1 MKKQIFYAALFM
13 ALLSAC
19 EKQFGNSSTDRQKE
33 SDVLVLS
40 GVKPTETSV
49 KTYYDPASNS
59 ILWSPSGEKIRIVV
73 SDVSDLDKGG
83 YPKMYLMGM
92 ESKEGVVSDGGKTAK
107 FSVPLTDDPDGEWDD
122 RVKFPTKKGRYRVHA
137 VYPSAAANRGLGNA
151 TPWDWLVSIGSDMD
165 EFRQYPTANGYD
177 PDCDVML
184 GISKEEYTSITKG
197 MEVPMVYERMVT
209 HGKITLENLP
219 SKLQTVSE
227 VKIVA
232 PEDRVLVG
240 IYYIN
245 VLDKSQSYDKG
256 NYNTITLK
264 YDRLGEDISNGGRKV
279 VDGSMD
285 LWFCTQPFELNEGES
300 LTIII
305 QGKDSEGN
313 KGVVSRTISARSE
326 GIKFEKNKFCSLSVN
341 MSSCPFTSLYF
352 QVSLSKEDW
361 KEVSEINVPR
371 SASVT
376 YFYVKTN
383 IQSGFHFESQ
393 FNSAEEEFIFTE
405 GIRRNFSG
413 ELAGDGST
421 IYTVYVA
428 AKENHKVSR
437 TTTLP
442 YRLVFSNEGL
452 YRDLTITQCGGTG
465 DVVLGDWTGDYVPMD
480 NLLWYPVNV
489 GATEEHPY
497 GGKYFQWG
505 RKDGQLPWLEDNTYS
520 VKKSVFGE
528 DGLFVGTPDPKVTY
542 TTDANVNPCWF
553 NKNLDNYISVNHPFD
568 WPAVDTAPGM
578 GNPCPEGWRIPTI
591 AEWERFKSSFGMGEV
606 KTHTD
611 GYMYNECPKWYS
623 DIPYSLILPITGEM
637 HFRYLEHPE
646 SYNPRFGSTSS
657 EDAYGEYWCSD
668 LRSFGGDKMPLALQ
682 TNGKKYKMQLYGE
695 PTGFA
700 VAVRCVKDNE

>member
-1 MKKQIFYAALFM
+1 MKKPIFFAALFM
-13 ALLSAC
+13 ALFSAC
-19 EKQFGNSSTDRQKE
+19 EKQFENHSTDKQDE
-33 SDVLVLS
+33 ADVLVLS
-40 GVKPTETSV
+40 GVKPTETLV
-49 KTYYDPASNS
+49 KTYYDQASNG
-59 ILWSPSGEKIRIVV
+59 ILWSPKGEKIRIVV

-92 ESKEGVVSDGGKTAK
+92 ESEEGVVSDGGKTAK
-107 FSVPLTDDPDGEWDD
+107 FSVPLTDVLDTEWNE
-122 RVKFPTKKGRYRVHA
+122 RERFPTKKGRYRVHA
-137 VYPSAAANRGLGNA
+137 VYPSVAANRALGNA
-151 TPWDWLVSIGSDMD
+151 TPWDWLVSIGSDED
-165 EFRQYPTANGYD
+165 FFSQHPTADGYD

-227 VKIVA
+227 VEIVA

-245 VLDKSQSYDKG
+245 VLDKSQSYEKG
-256 NYNTITLK
+256 KYNTITLK
-264 YDRLGEDISNGGRKV
+264 YDRLDEDRSNGGRKV

-305 QGKDSEGN
+305 RGKDSEGN
-313 KGVVSRTISARSE
+313 KGTVTRTISARAE

-341 MSSCPFTSLYF
+341 MSSCPFTSLYY

-371 SASVT
+371 NASVT

-405 GIRRNFSG
+405 GIRKSIG

-542 TTDANVNPCWF
+542 TTDANTNPCWF
-553 NKNLDNYISVNHPFD
+553 DKKLDNLISVNHPFD

-591 AEWERFKSSFGMGEV
+591 AEWERFKNSFGMGEV

-623 DIPYSLILPITGEM
+623 DIPYSLILPITREM
-637 HFRYLEHPE
+637 NYRYLENFE
-646 SYNPRFGSTSS
+646 TYNPRFDSSSSVHPYGS
-657 EDAYGEYWCSD
+657 YWCSD
-668 LRSFGGDKMPLALQ
+668 LHSFDGYKMPCVLE
-682 TNGKKYKMQLYGE
+682 TNGNKVKMQIYGE
-695 PTGFA
+695 STGFA

>member
-1 MKKQIFYAALFM
+1 MKKPIFFAALFM
-13 ALLSAC
+13 ALFSAC
-19 EKQFGNSSTDRQKE
+19 EKQFENHSTDRQDE
-33 SDVLVLS
+33 ADVLVLS
-40 GVKPTETSV
+40 GVKPAATTV
-49 KTYYDPASNS
+49 KTYYDQASNG
-59 ILWSPSGEKIRIVV
+59 ILWSPKGEKIRIVV
-73 SDVSDLDKGG
+73 SDVSDLYEDG
-83 YPKMYLMGM
+83 YPKMYLMGL
-92 ESKEGVVSDGGKTAK
+92 ESEEGVVSDGGKTAK
-107 FSVPLTDDPDGEWDD
+107 FSVPLTDDPESEWNE
-122 RVKFPTKKGRYRVHA
+122 RMKFPAKEGRYRVHA
-137 VYPSAAANRGLGNA
+137 VYPSVAANRGLGNA
-151 TPWDWLVSIGSDMD
+151 TPWDWLVSIGSDED
-165 EFRQYPTANGYD
+165 YFRQYPTADGYD

-219 SKLQTVSE
+219 SELQTVSE
-227 VKIVA
+227 VEIVA

-245 VLDKSQSYDKG
+245 VLDKSQSYEKG

-264 YDRLGEDISNGGRKV
+264 YDRLDEDRSNGGRKV

-305 QGKDSEGN
+305 RGKDSEGN
-313 KGVVSRTISARSE
+313 KGVVTRTISARAE

-341 MSSCPFTSLYF
+341 MSSCPFTSLYY

-371 SASVT
+371 NASVT

-393 FNSAEEEFIFTE
+393 FNIAEEEFIFTE
-405 GIRRNFSG
+405 GIRRNFSW
-413 ELAGDGST
+413 ELVGDGST
-421 IYTVYVA
+421 IYTFYVA

-442 YRLVFSNEGL
+442 YRLVFPNEGL

-542 TTDANVNPCWF
+542 TTDANTNPCWF
-553 NKNLDNYISVNHPFD
+553 DKKLDNLISVNHPFD

-591 AEWERFKSSFGMGEV
+591 AEWERFKNSFGMGEV

-637 HFRYLEHPE
+637 HYRYFEHPE

-668 LRSFGGDKMPLALQ
+668 LHSFGGDKMPLALQ

>member
-1 MKKQIFYAALFM
+1 MKKPIFFAALFM
-13 ALLSAC
+13 ALFSAC
-19 EKQFGNSSTDRQKE
+19 EKQFENHSTDRQDE
-33 SDVLVLS
+33 ADVLVLS
-40 GVKPTETSV
+40 GVKPTATSV
-49 KTYYDPASNS
+49 RTYYDQASNG
-59 ILWSPSGEKIRIVV
+59 ILWSPKGEKIRIVV
-73 SDVSDLDKGG
+73 SDVSDLYEDG

-92 ESKEGVVSDGGKTAK
+92 ESEEGVVSDGGKTAK
-107 FSVPLTDDPDGEWDD
+107 FSVPLTDDPESEWNE
-122 RVKFPTKKGRYRVHA
+122 RMKFPAKEGRYRVHA
-137 VYPSAAANRGLGNA
+137 VYPSVAANRGLGNA
-151 TPWDWLVSIGSDMD
+151 TPWDWLVSIGSDED
-165 EFRQYPTANGYD
+165 YFRQYPTADGYD

-219 SKLQTVSE
+219 SELKTVSE
-227 VKIVA
+227 VEIVA

-245 VLDKSQSYDKG
+245 VLDKSQSYEKG
-256 NYNTITLK
+256 KYNTITLK
-264 YDRLGEDISNGGRKV
+264 YDRLDEDRSNGGRKV

-285 LWFCTQPFELNEGES
+285 LWFCTQPFELKAGES

-305 QGKDSEGN
+305 RGKDSEGN
-313 KGVVSRTISARSE
+313 KGVVTRTISARAE

-341 MSSCPFTSLYF
+341 MSSCPFTSLYY

-371 SASVT
+371 NASVT

-393 FNSAEEEFIFTE
+393 FNIAEEEFIFTE
-405 GIRRNFSG
+405 GIRKSFG

-542 TTDANVNPCWF
+542 TTDANTNPCWF
-553 NKNLDNYISVNHPFD
+553 DKKLDNLISVNHPFD

-591 AEWERFKSSFGMGEV
+591 AEWERFKNSFGMGEV

-637 HFRYLEHPE
+637 HYRYFEHPE

-668 LRSFGGDKMPLALQ
+668 LHSFGGDKMPLALQ

>member
-1 MKKQIFYAALFM
+1 MKKPIFFAALFM
-13 ALLSAC
+13 ALFSAC
-19 EKQFGNSSTDRQKE
+19 EKQFENHSTDRQDE
-33 SDVLVLS
+33 ADVLVLS
-40 GVKPTETSV
+40 GVKPAATTV
-49 KTYYDPASNS
+49 KTYYDQASNG
-59 ILWSPSGEKIRIVV
+59 ILWSPKGEKIRIVV
-73 SDVSDLDKGG
+73 SDVSDLYEDG
-83 YPKMYLMGM
+83 YPKMYLMGL
-92 ESKEGVVSDGGKTAK
+92 ESEEGVVSDGGKTAK
-107 FSVPLTDDPDGEWDD
+107 FSVPLADDPESEWDE
-122 RVKFPTKKGRYRVHA
+122 RRKFPTKEGRYRIHA
-137 VYPSAAANRGLGNA
+137 VYPSVAANRGLGNA
-151 TPWDWLVSIGSDMD
+151 TPWDWLVSIGSDED
-165 EFRQYPTANGYD
+165 YFSQHPTANGYD

-219 SKLQTVSE
+219 SELKTVSE
-227 VKIVA
+227 VEIVA

-245 VLDKSQSYDKG
+245 VLDKSQSYEKG
-256 NYNTITLK
+256 KYNTITLK
-264 YDRLGEDISNGGRKV
+264 YDRLDEDRSNGGRKV

-285 LWFCTQPFELNEGES
+285 LWFCTQPFELKAGEP

-305 QGKDSEGN
+305 RGKDSEGN
-313 KGVVSRTISARSE
+313 KGVVTRTISARAE

-341 MSSCPFTSLYF
+341 MSSCPFTSLYY

-371 SASVT
+371 NASVT

-393 FNSAEEEFIFTE
+393 FNIAEEEFIFTE
-405 GIRRNFSG
+405 GIRKSIG

-542 TTDANVNPCWF
+542 TTDANSNPCWF
-553 NKNLDNYISVNHPFD
+553 NKNLDNFISVNHPFD

-591 AEWERFKSSFGMGEV
+591 AEWERFKNSFGMGEV

-637 HFRYLEHPE
+637 HFRYFEHPE

-668 LRSFGGDKMPLALQ
+668 LHSFGGDKMPLALQ

-695 PTGFA
+695 STGFA

>member
-1 MKKQIFYAALFM
+1 MKKPIFFAALFM
-13 ALLSAC
+13 ALFSAC
-19 EKQFGNSSTDRQKE
+19 EKQFENHSTDKQDE
-33 SDVLVLS
+33 ADVLVLS
-40 GVKPTETSV
+40 GVKPTATTV
-49 KTYYDPASNS
+49 KTYYDQASNG
-59 ILWSPSGEKIRIVV
+59 ILWSPKGEKIRIVV
-73 SDVSDLDKGG
+73 SDVSDLYEDG

-92 ESKEGVVSDGGKTAK
+92 ESEGGVVSDGGKTAK
-107 FSVPLTDDPDGEWDD
+107 FSVPLTDNPESEWNE
-122 RVKFPTKKGRYRVHA
+122 RMKFPTKEGRYRVHA
-137 VYPSAAANRGLGNA
+137 VYPSVAANRGLGNYS
-151 TPWDWLVSIGSDMD
+151 PWDWLVSIGSDED
-165 EFRQYPTANGYD
+165 YFSQHPTADGYD

-219 SKLQTVSE
+219 SELKTVSE
-227 VKIVA
+227 VEIVA

-245 VLDKSQSYDKG
+245 ILDKSQSYRKG

-264 YDRLGEDISNGGRKV
+264 YDRLDEDRSNGGRKV

-285 LWFCTQPFELNEGES
+285 LWFCTQPFELNEGEP

-305 QGKDSEGN
+305 RGKDSEGN
-313 KGVVSRTISARSE
+313 KGVVTRTISARAE

-341 MSSCPFTSLYF
+341 MSSCPFTSLYY

-371 SASVT
+371 NASVT

-405 GIRRNFSG
+405 GIRRFSW

-505 RKDGQLPWLEDNTYS
+505 RKDGQLPWQEDNTYS

-542 TTDANVNPCWF
+542 ITGNNSPCWF
-553 NKNLDNYISVNHPFD
+553 DKKLDNLSPVNHPFD

-591 AEWERFKSSFGMGEV
+591 AEWKRFKDSFGMGEV

-611 GYMYNECPKWYS
+611 GYMYNECPKSYS
-623 DIPYSLILPITGEM
+623 TIPYSLILPITREM
-637 HFRYLEHPE
+637 NYLYLENFE
-646 SYNPRFGSTSS
+646 TYNPRFGSSS
-657 EDAYGEYWCSD
+657 SVHPYGSYWCSD
-668 LRSFGGDKMPLALQ
+668 LHSFDGHKMPRVLQ
-682 TNGKKYKMQLYGE
+682 TNGKKYKMQIYGE
-695 PTGFA
+695 STGFA

>member
-1 MKKQIFYAALFM
+1 MKKPIFFAALFM
-13 ALLSAC
+13 ALFSAC
-19 EKQFGNSSTDRQKE
+19 EKQFENHSTDKQDE
-33 SDVLVLS
+33 ADMLVLS
-40 GVKPTETSV
+40 GVKPTETLV
-49 KTYYDPASNS
+49 KTYYDQTSNG
-59 ILWSPSGEKIRIVV
+59 ILWSPKGEKIRIVV
-73 SDVSDLDKGG
+73 SDVSDLSWGG

-92 ESKEGVVSDGGKTAK
+92 ESEEGVVSDGGKTAK
-107 FSVPLTDDPDGEWDD
+107 FSVPLTDDPESEWNE
-122 RVKFPTKKGRYRVHA
+122 RMKFPTKEGRYRVHA
-137 VYPSAAANRGLGNA
+137 VYPSVAANRGLGNA
-151 TPWDWLVSIGSDMD
+151 TPWDWLVSIGSDED
-165 EFRQYPTANGYD
+165 YFRQYPTANGYD

-219 SKLQTVSE
+219 SELQTVSE
-227 VKIVA
+227 VEIVA

-245 VLDKSQSYDKG
+245 VLDKSQSYEKG

-264 YDRLGEDISNGGRKV
+264 YDRLDEDRSNGGRKV

-305 QGKDSEGN
+305 RGKDSEGN
-313 KGVVSRTISARSE
+313 KGVVTRTISARAE

-341 MSSCPFTSLYF
+341 MSSCPFTSLYY
-352 QVSLSKEDW
+352 QVSLSKVDW

-371 SASVT
+371 NASVT

-405 GIRRNFSG
+405 GIRRFSW

-542 TTDANVNPCWF
+542 TTDANFSPCWF
-553 NKNLDNYISVNHPFD
+553 DKKLDNLSPVNHPFN

-591 AEWERFKSSFGMGEV
+591 AEWERFKNSFGMGEV

-637 HFRYLEHPE
+637 HYRYFEHPE

-668 LRSFGGDKMPLALQ
+668 LHSFGGDKMPLALQ

-695 PTGFA
+695 STGFA

>member
-1 MKKQIFYAALFM
+1 MKKPIFFAALFM
-13 ALLSAC
+13 ALFSAC
-19 EKQFGNSSTDRQKE
+19 EKQFENHSTDRQDE
-33 SDVLVLS
+33 ADVLVLS
-40 GVKPTETSV
+40 GVKPAATTV
-49 KTYYDPASNS
+49 KTYYDQASNG
-59 ILWSPSGEKIRIVV
+59 ILWSPKGEKIRIVV
-73 SDVSDLDKGG
+73 SDVSDLYEDG
-83 YPKMYLMGM
+83 YPKMYLMGL
-92 ESKEGVVSDGGKTAK
+92 ESEEGVVSDGGKTAK
-107 FSVPLTDDPDGEWDD
+107 FSVPLADDPESEWDE
-122 RVKFPTKKGRYRVHA
+122 RRKFPTKEGRYRIHA
-137 VYPSAAANRGLGNA
+137 VYPSVAANRGLGNA
-151 TPWDWLVSIGSDMD
+151 TPWDWLVSIGSDED
-165 EFRQYPTANGYD
+165 YFSQHPTANGYD

-219 SKLQTVSE
+219 SELKTVSE
-227 VKIVA
+227 VEIVA

-245 VLDKSQSYDKG
+245 VLDKSQSYEKG
-256 NYNTITLK
+256 KYNTITLK
-264 YDRLGEDISNGGRKV
+264 YDRLDEDRSNGGRKV

-285 LWFCTQPFELNEGES
+285 LWFCTQPFELKAGEP

-305 QGKDSEGN
+305 RGKDSEGN
-313 KGVVSRTISARSE
+313 KGVVTRTISARAK

-371 SASVT
+371 NASVT

-383 IQSGFHFESQ
+383 IQSGFYFESQ

-405 GIRRNFSG
+405 GIRKSYG

-542 TTDANVNPCWF
+542 TTDANSNPCWF
-553 NKNLDNYISVNHPFD
+553 NKNLDNFISVNHPFD

-591 AEWERFKSSFGMGEV
+591 AEWERFKNSFGMGEV

-637 HFRYLEHPE
+637 HFRYFEHPE

-668 LRSFGGDKMPLALQ
+668 LHSFGGDKMPLALQ

-695 PTGFA
+695 STGFA

>member
-1 MKKQIFYAALFM
+1 MKKPIFFAALFM
-13 ALLSAC
+13 ALFSAC
-19 EKQFGNSSTDRQKE
+19 EKQFENHSTDRQDE
-33 SDVLVLS
+33 ADVLVLS
-40 GVKPTETSV
+40 GVKPTATTV
-49 KTYYDPASNS
+49 KTYYDQASNG
-59 ILWSPSGEKIRIVV
+59 ILWSPKGEKIRIVV
-73 SDVSDLDKGG
+73 SDVSDLYEDG

-92 ESKEGVVSDGGKTAK
+92 ESEEGVVSDGGKTAK
-107 FSVPLTDDPDGEWDD
+107 FSVPLTDNPESEWNE
-122 RVKFPTKKGRYRVHA
+122 RMRFPTKEGRYRVHA
-137 VYPSAAANRGLGNA
+137 VYPSVAANRGLGNYS
-151 TPWDWLVSIGSDMD
+151 PWDWLVSIGSDED
-165 EFRQYPTANGYD
+165 YFSQHPTADGYD

-219 SKLQTVSE
+219 SELKTVSE
-227 VKIVA
+227 VEIVA

-245 VLDKSQSYDKG
+245 ILDKSQSYDKG

-264 YDRLGEDISNGGRKV
+264 YDRLDEDRSNGGRKV

-285 LWFCTQPFELNEGES
+285 LWFCTQPFELKAGEP

-305 QGKDSEGN
+305 RGKDSEGN
-313 KGVVSRTISARSE
+313 KGTVTRTISARAE

-341 MSSCPFTSLYF
+341 MSSCPFTSLYY

-371 SASVT
+371 NASVT

-393 FNSAEEEFIFTE
+393 FNIAEEEFIFTE
-405 GIRRNFSG
+405 GIRRFSW

-505 RKDGQLPWLEDNTYS
+505 RKDGQLPWQEDNTYS

-542 TTDANVNPCWF
+542 ITGNNSPCWF
-553 NKNLDNYISVNHPFD
+553 DKKLDNLSPVNHPFD

-591 AEWERFKSSFGMGEV
+591 AEWKRFKDSFGMGEV

-611 GYMYNECPKWYS
+611 GYMYNECPKSYS
-623 DIPYSLILPITGEM
+623 TIPYSLILPITREM
-637 HFRYLEHPE
+637 NYLYLENFE
-646 SYNPRFGSTSS
+646 TYNPRFGSSS
-657 EDAYGEYWCSD
+657 SVHPYGSYWCSD
-668 LRSFGGDKMPLALQ
+668 LHSFDGHKMPLVIE

-695 PTGFA
+695 STGFA

>member
-1 MKKQIFYAALFM
+1 MKKPIFFAALFM
-13 ALLSAC
+13 ALFSAC
-19 EKQFGNSSTDRQKE
+19 EKQFENHSTDKQNE
-33 SDVLVLS
+33 ADVLVLS
-40 GVKPTETSV
+40 GVKPTATSV
-49 KTYYDPASNS
+49 RTYYDSESNN
-59 ILWSPSGEKIRIVV
+59 ILWSPKGEKIRIVV
-73 SDVSDLDKGG
+73 SDVSDLYEDG

-92 ESKEGVVSDGGKTAK
+92 ESEEGVVSDGGKTAK
-107 FSVPLTDDPDGEWDD
+107 FSVPLTDNPESEWNE
-122 RVKFPTKKGRYRVHA
+122 RMKFPAKEGRYRVHA
-137 VYPSAAANRGLGNA
+137 VYPSVAANRGLGNA
-151 TPWDWLVSIGSDMD
+151 TPWDWLVSIGSDED
-165 EFRQYPTANGYD
+165 YFRQYPTADGYD

-219 SKLQTVSE
+219 SELQTVSE

-245 VLDKSQSYDKG
+245 ILDKSQSYEKG

-264 YDRLGEDISNGGRKV
+264 YDRLDEDRSNGGRKV

-305 QGKDSEGN
+305 RGKDSEGN
-313 KGVVSRTISARSE
+313 KGTVTRTISARAE

-341 MSSCPFTSLYF
+341 MSSCPFTSLYY

-371 SASVT
+371 NASVT

-393 FNSAEEEFIFTE
+393 FNIAEEEFIFTE
-405 GIRRNFSG
+405 GIRKSFG

-542 TTDANVNPCWF
+542 TTDANTNPCWF
-553 NKNLDNYISVNHPFD
+553 DKKLDNLISVNHPFD

-591 AEWERFKSSFGMGEV
+591 AEWERFKNSFGMGEV

-637 HFRYLEHPE
+637 HYRYFEHPE

-668 LRSFGGDKMPLALQ
+668 LHSFGGDKMPLALQ

-695 PTGFA
+695 STGFA

>member
-1 MKKQIFYAALFM
+1 MKKPIFFAALFM
-13 ALLSAC
+13 ALFSAC
-19 EKQFGNSSTDRQKE
+19 EKQFENHSTDRQDE
-33 SDVLVLS
+33 ADVLVLS
-40 GVKPTETSV
+40 GVKPTATSV
-49 KTYYDPASNS
+49 KTYYDQASNG
-59 ILWSPSGEKIRIVV
+59 ILWSPKGEKIRIVV
-73 SDVSDLDKGG
+73 SDVSDLDEGG

-92 ESKEGVVSDGGKTAK
+92 ESEEGVVSDGGKTAK
-107 FSVPLTDDPDGEWDD
+107 FSVPLTDDPDSKWNE
-122 RVKFPTKKGRYRVHA
+122 RVKFPTKEGRYRIHA
-137 VYPSAAANRGLGNA
+137 VYPSVAANRGLGNA
-151 TPWDWLVSIGSDMD
+151 TPWDWLVSIGSDED
-165 EFRQYPTANGYD
+165 YFSQHPTANGYD

-209 HGKITLENLP
+209 HGKITLDNLP
-219 SKLQTVSE
+219 SELQTVSE
-227 VKIVA
+227 VEIVA

-245 VLDKSQSYDKG
+245 VLDKSQSYEKG
-256 NYNTITLK
+256 KYNTITLK
-264 YDRLGEDISNGGRKV
+264 YDRLDEDRSNGGRKV

-305 QGKDSEGN
+305 RGKDSEGN
-313 KGVVSRTISARSE
+313 KGTVTRTISARAE

-341 MSSCPFTSLYF
+341 MSSCPFTSLYY

-371 SASVT
+371 NASVT

-405 GIRRNFSG
+405 GIRKSIG

-542 TTDANVNPCWF
+542 TTDANTNPCWF
-553 NKNLDNYISVNHPFD
+553 DKKLDNLISVNHPFD

-591 AEWERFKSSFGMGEV
+591 AEWERFKNSFGMGEV

-637 HFRYLEHPE
+637 HYRYFEHPE

-668 LRSFGGDKMPLALQ
+668 LHSFGGDKMPLALQ

-695 PTGFA
+695 STGFA

>member
-1 MKKQIFYAALFM
+1 MKKPIFFAALFM
-13 ALLSAC
+13 ALFSAC
-19 EKQFGNSSTDRQKE
+19 EKQFENHSTDKQDE
-33 SDVLVLS
+33 ADVLVLS
-40 GVKPTETSV
+40 GVKPTETLV
-49 KTYYDPASNS
+49 KTYYDQASNG
-59 ILWSPSGEKIRIVV
+59 ILWSPKGEKIRIVV
-73 SDVSDLDKGG
+73 SDVSDLLEDG
-83 YPKMYLMGM
+83 YPKMYMMGM
-92 ESKEGVVSDGGKTAK
+92 ESEEGVVSEDGKTAK
-107 FSVPLTDDPDGEWDD
+107 FSVPLTDDPDSKWNE
-122 RVKFPTKKGRYRVHA
+122 RVKFPTKEGRYRIHA
-137 VYPSAAANRGLGNA
+137 VYPSVAANRGLGNA
-151 TPWDWLVSIGSDMD
+151 TPWDWLVSIGSDED
-165 EFRQYPTANGYD
+165 YFSQHPTANGYD

-219 SKLQTVSE
+219 SELQTVSE
-227 VKIVA
+227 VEIVA

-245 VLDKSQSYDKG
+245 VLDKSQSYEKG

-264 YDRLGEDISNGGRKV
+264 YDRLDEDRSNGGRKV

-285 LWFCTQPFELNEGES
+285 LWFCTQPFELKAGEP

-305 QGKDSEGN
+305 RGKDSEGN
-313 KGVVSRTISARSE
+313 KGVVTRTISARAE

-341 MSSCPFTSLYF
+341 MSSCPFTSLYY

-371 SASVT
+371 NASVT

-383 IQSGFHFESQ
+383 IQSGFYFESQ

-442 YRLVFSNEGL
+442 YRLVFNNEGL

-542 TTDANVNPCWF
+542 TTDANSNPCWF
-553 NKNLDNYISVNHPFD
+553 NKNLDNFISVNHPFD

-591 AEWERFKSSFGMGEV
+591 AEWERFKNSFGMGEV

-637 HFRYLEHPE
+637 HYRYFEHPE

-668 LRSFGGDKMPLALQ
+668 LHSFGGDKMPLALQ

>member
-13 ALLSAC
+13 ALFSAC
-19 EKQFGNSSTDRQKE
+19 EKQFENSSTDRQKE

-40 GVKPTETSV
+40 GVKPTATSM

-73 SDVSDLDKGG
+73 SDVSDLDEGG
-83 YPKMYLMGM
+83 YPRMYLMGM
-92 ESKEGVVSDGGKTAK
+92 ESEEGVVSDGGKTAK
-107 FSVPLTDDPDGEWDD
+107 FSVPLTDN
-122 RVKFPTKKGRYRVHA
+122 FPTKEGRYRVHA

-165 EFRQYPTANGYD
+165 EFRQYPMANGYD

-219 SKLQTVSE
+219 SELQTVSE
-227 VKIVA
+227 VEIVA

-313 KGVVSRTISARSE
+313 KGVVSRTISARAE

-341 MSSCPFTSLYF
+341 MSSCPFTSLYY

-371 SASVT
+371 KASVT

-383 IQSGFHFESQ
+383 IKSGFYFESK

-405 GIRRNFSG
+405 GIRRKFSG

-520 VKKSVFGE
+520 VKKSVFGD

-542 TTDANVNPCWF
+542 TTDANARPCWF
-553 NKNLDNYISVNHPFD
+553 NKNLDNLISVNHPFD

-637 HFRYLEHPE
+637 HFRYFEHPE

>member
-1 MKKQIFYAALFM
+1 MKKPIFFAALFM
-13 ALLSAC
+13 ALFSAC
-19 EKQFGNSSTDRQKE
+19 EKQFENHSTDKQDE
-33 SDVLVLS
+33 ADVLVLS
-40 GVKPTETSV
+40 GVKPTETLV
-49 KTYYDPASNS
+49 KTYYDQASNG
-59 ILWSPSGEKIRIVV
+59 ILWSPKGEKIRIVV
-73 SDVSDLDKGG
+73 SDVSDLYEDG

-92 ESKEGVVSDGGKTAK
+92 ESEEGVVSDGGKTAK
-107 FSVPLTDDPDGEWDD
+107 FSVPLTDNPESEWNE
-122 RVKFPTKKGRYRVHA
+122 RMRFPTKEGRYRVHA
-137 VYPSAAANRGLGNA
+137 VYPSVAANRGLGNYS
-151 TPWDWLVSIGSDMD
+151 PWDWLVSIGSDED
-165 EFRQYPTANGYD
+165 YFSQHPTADGYD
-177 PDCDVML
+177 PGCDVML

-219 SKLQTVSE
+219 SELKTVSE
-227 VKIVA
+227 VEIVA

-245 VLDKSQSYDKG
+245 ILDKSQSYDKG

-264 YDRLGEDISNGGRKV
+264 YDRLDEDRSNGGRKV

-305 QGKDSEGN
+305 RGKDSEGN
-313 KGVVSRTISARSE
+313 KGVVTRTISARAE

-341 MSSCPFTSLYF
+341 MSSCPFTSLYY

-371 SASVT
+371 NASVT

-405 GIRRNFSG
+405 GIRRFSW

-442 YRLVFSNEGL
+442 YRLVFYNEGL
-452 YRDLTITQCGGTG
+452 SRDLTITQCGGTG

-505 RKDGQLPWLEDNTYS
+505 RKDGQLPWQEDNTYS

-542 TTDANVNPCWF
+542 ITGNNSPCWF
-553 NKNLDNYISVNHPFD
+553 DKKLDNLSPVNHPFD

-591 AEWERFKSSFGMGEV
+591 AEWKRFKDSFGMGEV

-611 GYMYNECPKWYS
+611 GYMYNECPKSYS
-623 DIPYSLILPITGEM
+623 TIPYSLILPITREM
-637 HFRYLEHPE
+637 NYLYLENFE
-646 SYNPRFGSTSS
+646 TYNPRFGSSS
-657 EDAYGEYWCSD
+657 SVHPYGSYWCSD
-668 LRSFGGDKMPLALQ
+668 LHSFDGHKMPLVIE

-695 PTGFA
+695 STGFA

>member
-1 MKKQIFYAALFM
+1 MKKPIFFAALFL
-13 ALLSAC
+13 ALFSAC
-19 EKQFGNSSTDRQKE
+19 EKQFENHSTDKQDE
-33 SDVLVLS
+33 ADVLVLS
-40 GVKPTETSV
+40 GVKPTETLV
-49 KTYYDPASNS
+49 KTYYDQASNG
-59 ILWSPSGEKIRIVV
+59 ILWSPKGEKIRIVV

-92 ESKEGVVSDGGKTAK
+92 ESEEGVVSDGGKTAK
-107 FSVPLTDDPDGEWDD
+107 FSVPLKDAPESEWDE
-122 RVKFPTKKGRYRVHA
+122 RRKFPTKEGRYRVHA
-137 VYPSAAANRGLGNA
+137 VYPSVAADGGLGNA
-151 TPWDWLVSIGSDMD
+151 TPWDWLVSIGSDED
-165 EFRQYPTANGYD
+165 YFSQHPTANGYD

-219 SKLQTVSE
+219 SELQTVSE
-227 VKIVA
+227 VEIVA

-245 VLDKSQSYDKG
+245 VLDKSQSYEKG

-264 YDRLGEDISNGGRKV
+264 YDRLDEDRSNGGRKV

-305 QGKDSEGN
+305 RGKDSEGN
-313 KGVVSRTISARSE
+313 KGTVTRTISARAE

-341 MSSCPFTSLYF
+341 MSSCPFTSLYY

-371 SASVT
+371 NASVT

-405 GIRRNFSG
+405 GIRKSIG

-542 TTDANVNPCWF
+542 TTDANTNPCWF
-553 NKNLDNYISVNHPFD
+553 DKKLDNLISVNHPFD

-591 AEWERFKSSFGMGEV
+591 AEWERFKNSFGMGEV

-637 HFRYLEHPE
+637 HYRYFEHPE

-668 LRSFGGDKMPLALQ
+668 LYSFGGDKMPLALQ

-695 PTGFA
+695 STGFA

>member
-1 MKKQIFYAALFM
+1 MKKPIFFAALFM
-13 ALLSAC
+13 ALFSAC
-19 EKQFGNSSTDRQKE
+19 EKQFENHSTDRQDE
-33 SDVLVLS
+33 ADVLVLS
-40 GVKPTETSV
+40 GVKPAATTV
-49 KTYYDPASNS
+49 KTYYDQASNG
-59 ILWSPSGEKIRIVV
+59 ILWSPKGEKIRIVV
-73 SDVSDLDKGG
+73 SDVSDLYEDG
-83 YPKMYLMGM
+83 YPKMYLMGL
-92 ESKEGVVSDGGKTAK
+92 ESEEGVVSDGGKTAK
-107 FSVPLTDDPDGEWDD
+107 FSVPLADDPESEWDE
-122 RVKFPTKKGRYRVHA
+122 RRKFPTKEGRYRIHA
-137 VYPSAAANRGLGNA
+137 VYPSVAANRGLGNA
-151 TPWDWLVSIGSDMD
+151 TPWDWLVSIGSDED
-165 EFRQYPTANGYD
+165 YFSQHPTANGYD

-219 SKLQTVSE
+219 SELKTVSE
-227 VKIVA
+227 VEIVA

-245 VLDKSQSYDKG
+245 VLDKSQSYEKG
-256 NYNTITLK
+256 KYNTITLK
-264 YDRLGEDISNGGRKV
+264 YDRLDEDRSNGGRKV

-285 LWFCTQPFELNEGES
+285 LWFCTQPFELKAGEP

-305 QGKDSEGN
+305 RGKDSEGN
-313 KGVVSRTISARSE
+313 KGVVTRTISARAE

-341 MSSCPFTSLYF
+341 MSSCPFTSLYY

-393 FNSAEEEFIFTE
+393 FNIAEEEFIFTE
-405 GIRRNFSG
+405 GIRKSIG

-542 TTDANVNPCWF
+542 TTDANSNPCWF
-553 NKNLDNYISVNHPFD
+553 NKNLDNFISVNHPFD

-591 AEWERFKSSFGMGEV
+591 AEWERFKNSFGMGEV

-637 HFRYLEHPE
+637 HFRYFEHPE

-668 LRSFGGDKMPLALQ
+668 LHSFGGDKMPLALQ

-695 PTGFA
+695 STGFA

>member
-1 MKKQIFYAALFM
+1 MKKPIFFAALFM
-13 ALLSAC
+13 ALFSAC
-19 EKQFGNSSTDRQKE
+19 EKQFENHSTDRQDE
-33 SDVLVLS
+33 ADVLVLS
-40 GVKPTETSV
+40 GVKPTATSV
-49 KTYYDPASNS
+49 RTYYDQASNG
-59 ILWSPSGEKIRIVV
+59 ILWSPKGEKIRIVV
-73 SDVSDLDKGG
+73 SDVSDLSWGG

-92 ESKEGVVSDGGKTAK
+92 ESEEGVVSDGGKTAK
-107 FSVPLTDDPDGEWDD
+107 FSVPLTDDPESEWNE
-122 RVKFPTKKGRYRVHA
+122 RMKFPTKEGRYRVHA

-151 TPWDWLVSIGSDMD
+151 TPWDWLVSIGSHED
-165 EFRQYPTANGYD
+165 EFKQYPTANGYD

-219 SKLQTVSE
+219 SELKTVSE
-227 VKIVA
+227 VEIVA

-245 VLDKSQSYDKG
+245 VLDKSQSYEKG
-256 NYNTITLK
+256 KYNTITLK
-264 YDRLGEDISNGGRKV
+264 YDRLDEDRSNGGRKV

-285 LWFCTQPFELNEGES
+285 LWFCTQPFELKAGEP

-305 QGKDSEGN
+305 RGKDSEGN
-313 KGVVSRTISARSE
+313 KGTVTRTISARAE

-341 MSSCPFTSLYF
+341 MSSCPFTSLYY

-371 SASVT
+371 NASVT

-393 FNSAEEEFIFTE
+393 FNIAEEEFIFTE
-405 GIRRNFSG
+405 GIRKSFG

-542 TTDANVNPCWF
+542 TTDANFSPCWF
-553 NKNLDNYISVNHPFD
+553 DKKLDNLSPVNHPFN

-591 AEWERFKSSFGMGEV
+591 AEWERFKNSFGMGEV

-637 HFRYLEHPE
+637 HYRYFEHPE

-668 LRSFGGDKMPLALQ
+668 LHSFGGDKMPLALQ

-695 PTGFA
+695 STGFA

>member
-1 MKKQIFYAALFM
+1 M
-13 ALLSAC
+13 
-19 EKQFGNSSTDRQKE
+19 
-33 SDVLVLS
+33 
-40 GVKPTETSV
+40 
-49 KTYYDPASNS
+49 
-59 ILWSPSGEKIRIVV
+59 
-73 SDVSDLDKGG
+73 
-83 YPKMYLMGM
+83 
-92 ESKEGVVSDGGKTAK
+92 
-107 FSVPLTDDPDGEWDD
+107 
-122 RVKFPTKKGRYRVHA
+122 
-137 VYPSAAANRGLGNA
+137 
-151 TPWDWLVSIGSDMD
+151 
-165 EFRQYPTANGYD
+165 
-177 PDCDVML
+177 
-184 GISKEEYTSITKG
+184 
-197 MEVPMVYERMVT
+197 
-209 HGKITLENLP
+209 
-219 SKLQTVSE
+219 
-227 VKIVA
+227 
-232 PEDRVLVG
+232 
-240 IYYIN
+240 
-245 VLDKSQSYDKG
+245 LDKSQSYEKG
-256 NYNTITLK
+256 KYNTITLK
-264 YDRLGEDISNGGRKV
+264 YDRLDEDRSNGGRKV

-285 LWFCTQPFELNEGES
+285 LWFCTQPFELKAGEP

-305 QGKDSEGN
+305 RGKDSEGN
-313 KGVVSRTISARSE
+313 KGTVTRTISARAE

-341 MSSCPFTSLYF
+341 MSSCPFTTLYY

-361 KEVSEINVPR
+361 NEVSEINVPR
-371 SASVT
+371 NASVT

-383 IQSGFHFESQ
+383 IQSGFNFESQ

-542 TTDANVNPCWF
+542 TTDANSSPCWF
-553 NKNLDNYISVNHPFD
+553 NKNLDNFISVNHPFD

-591 AEWERFKSSFGMGEV
+591 AEWERFKNSFGMGEV

-637 HFRYLEHPE
+637 HFRYFEHPE

-668 LRSFGGDKMPLALQ
+668 LHSFGGDKMPLALQ
-682 TNGKKYKMQLYGE
+682 TNGKKYKMQFYGE

>member
-1 MKKQIFYAALFM
+1 MKKPIFFAALFM
-13 ALLSAC
+13 ALFSAC
-19 EKQFGNSSTDRQKE
+19 EKQFENHSTDRQDE
-33 SDVLVLS
+33 ADVLVLS
-40 GVKPTETSV
+40 GVKPTATTV
-49 KTYYDPASNS
+49 KTYYDQASNG
-59 ILWSPSGEKIRIVV
+59 ILWSPKGEKIRIVV
-73 SDVSDLDKGG
+73 SDVSDFYEDG

-92 ESKEGVVSDGGKTAK
+92 ESEEGVVSDGGKTAK
-107 FSVPLTDDPDGEWDD
+107 FSVPLTDDPESEWNE
-122 RVKFPTKKGRYRVHA
+122 RMKFPAKEGRYRVHA
-137 VYPSAAANRGLGNA
+137 VYPSVAANRGLGNA
-151 TPWDWLVSIGSDMD
+151 TPWDWLVSIGSDED
-165 EFRQYPTANGYD
+165 YFRQYPTADGYD

-219 SKLQTVSE
+219 SELKTVSE
-227 VKIVA
+227 VEIVA

-245 VLDKSQSYDKG
+245 VLDKSQSYEKG
-256 NYNTITLK
+256 KYNTITLK
-264 YDRLGEDISNGGRKV
+264 YDRLDEDRSNGGRKV

-285 LWFCTQPFELNEGES
+285 LWFCTQPFELKAGEY

-305 QGKDSEGN
+305 RGKDSEGN
-313 KGVVSRTISARSE
+313 KGVVTRTISARAE

-341 MSSCPFTSLYF
+341 MSSCPFTSLYY

-371 SASVT
+371 NASVT

-393 FNSAEEEFIFTE
+393 FNIAEEEFIFTE
-405 GIRRNFSG
+405 GIRKSFG

-542 TTDANVNPCWF
+542 TTDANSSPCWF
-553 NKNLDNYISVNHPFD
+553 DKKLDNLISVNHPFD

-591 AEWERFKSSFGMGEV
+591 AEWERFKNSFGMGEV

-637 HFRYLEHPE
+637 HYRYFEHPE

-668 LRSFGGDKMPLALQ
+668 LHSFGGDKMPLALQ

-695 PTGFA
+695 STGFA

>member
-1 MKKQIFYAALFM
+1 MKKPIFFAALFM
-13 ALLSAC
+13 ALFSAC
-19 EKQFGNSSTDRQKE
+19 EKQFENHSTDRQDE
-33 SDVLVLS
+33 ADVLVLS
-40 GVKPTETSV
+40 GVKPTATSV
-49 KTYYDPASNS
+49 RTYYDQASNG
-59 ILWSPSGEKIRIVV
+59 ILWSPKGEKIRIVV
-73 SDVSDLDKGG
+73 SDVSDLYEDG

-92 ESKEGVVSDGGKTAK
+92 ESEEGVVSDGGKTAK
-107 FSVPLTDDPDGEWDD
+107 FSVPLTDAPESEWNE
-122 RVKFPTKKGRYRVHA
+122 RVKFPAKEGRYRVHA
-137 VYPSAAANRGLGNA
+137 VYPSVAANRGLGNA
-151 TPWDWLVSIGSDMD
+151 TPWDWLVSIGSDLD
-165 EFRQYPTANGYD
+165 DFKQYPTADGYD
-177 PDCDVML
+177 PGCDVML

-209 HGKITLENLP
+209 HGKITLDNLP
-219 SKLQTVSE
+219 SELKTVSE

-245 VLDKSQSYDKG
+245 VLDKSQSYEKG
-256 NYNTITLK
+256 KYNTITLM
-264 YDRLGEDISNGGRKV
+264 YDRLDEDRSNGGRKV

-285 LWFCTQPFELNEGES
+285 LWFCTQPFELKAGEP

-305 QGKDSEGN
+305 RGKDSEGN
-313 KGVVSRTISARSE
+313 KGTVTRTISARAE

-341 MSSCPFTSLYF
+341 MSSCPFTSLYY

-371 SASVT
+371 NASVT

-383 IQSGFHFESQ
+383 IQSGFNFERQ
-393 FNSAEEEFIFTE
+393 FNIAEEEFIFTD
-405 GIRRNFSG
+405 GFRTFSW
-413 ELAGDGST
+413 EPTGDGST

-542 TTDANVNPCWF
+542 TTDANTNPCWF
-553 NKNLDNYISVNHPFD
+553 DKKLDNLISVNHPFD

-591 AEWERFKSSFGMGEV
+591 AEWKRFKNSFGMGEV

-637 HFRYLEHPE
+637 HYRYFEHPE

-668 LRSFGGDKMPLALQ
+668 LNSFGGDKMPLALQ
-682 TNGKKYKMQLYGE
+682 TNGKKYKMQFYGE
-695 PTGFA
+695 STGFA

>member
-1 MKKQIFYAALFM
+1 MVFCGVL
-13 ALLSAC
+13 
-19 EKQFGNSSTDRQKE
+19 KE
-33 SDVLVLS
+33 
-40 GVKPTETSV
+40 
-49 KTYYDPASNS
+49 
-59 ILWSPSGEKIRIVV
+59 IIRIVV
-73 SDVSDLDKGG
+73 SDVSDFYEDG

-92 ESKEGVVSDGGKTAK
+92 ESEEGVVSDGGKTAK
-107 FSVPLTDDPDGEWDD
+107 FSVPLTDDPESEWNE
-122 RVKFPTKKGRYRVHA
+122 RMKFPAKEGRYRVHA
-137 VYPSAAANRGLGNA
+137 VYPSVAANRGLGNA
-151 TPWDWLVSIGSDMD
+151 TPWDWLVSIGSDED
-165 EFRQYPTANGYD
+165 YFRQYPTADGYD

-219 SKLQTVSE
+219 SELKTVSE
-227 VKIVA
+227 VEIVA

-245 VLDKSQSYDKG
+245 VLDKSQSYEKG
-256 NYNTITLK
+256 KYNTITLK
-264 YDRLGEDISNGGRKV
+264 YDRLDEDRSNGGRKV

-285 LWFCTQPFELNEGES
+285 LWFCTQPFELKAGES

-305 QGKDSEGN
+305 RGKDSEGN
-313 KGVVSRTISARSE
+313 KGVVTRTISARAE

-341 MSSCPFTSLYF
+341 MSSCPFTSLYY

-371 SASVT
+371 NASVT

-405 GIRRNFSG
+405 GIRKSFG

-542 TTDANVNPCWF
+542 ITGNNSPCWF
-553 NKNLDNYISVNHPFD
+553 DKKLDNLSPVNHPFD

-591 AEWERFKSSFGMGEV
+591 AEWKRFKNSFGMGEV

-637 HFRYLEHPE
+637 HYRYFEHPE

-668 LRSFGGDKMPLALQ
+668 LHSFGGDKMPLVLQ

-695 PTGFA
+695 STGFA

>member
-1 MKKQIFYAALFM
+1 MKKPIFFAALFM
-13 ALLSAC
+13 ALFSAC
-19 EKQFGNSSTDRQKE
+19 EKQFENHSTDRQDE

-40 GVKPTETSV
+40 GVKPTATSV
-49 KTYYDPASNS
+49 RTYYDQASNG
-59 ILWSPSGEKIRIVV
+59 ILWSPKGEKIRIVV
-73 SDVSDLDKGG
+73 SDVSDLYEDG

-92 ESKEGVVSDGGKTAK
+92 ESEEGVVSDGGKTAK
-107 FSVPLTDDPDGEWDD
+107 FSVPLTDDPESEWNE
-122 RVKFPTKKGRYRVHA
+122 RMKFPAKEGRYRVHA
-137 VYPSAAANRGLGNA
+137 VYPSVAANRGLGNA
-151 TPWDWLVSIGSDMD
+151 TPWDWLVSIGSDLD
-165 EFRQYPTANGYD
+165 DFKQYPTANGYD

-219 SKLQTVSE
+219 SELKTVSE
-227 VKIVA
+227 VEIVA

-245 VLDKSQSYDKG
+245 VLDKSQSYEKG
-256 NYNTITLK
+256 KYNTITLK
-264 YDRLGEDISNGGRKV
+264 YDRLDEDRSNGGRKV

-285 LWFCTQPFELNEGES
+285 LWFCTQPFELNKGES

-305 QGKDSEGN
+305 RGKDSEGN
-313 KGVVSRTISARSE
+313 KGVVTRTISARAE

-341 MSSCPFTSLYF
+341 MSSCPFTSLYY

-371 SASVT
+371 NASVT

-393 FNSAEEEFIFTE
+393 FNIAEEEFIFTE
-405 GIRRNFSG
+405 GIRKSFG

-542 TTDANVNPCWF
+542 TTDANTNPCWF
-553 NKNLDNYISVNHPFD
+553 DKKLDNLISVNHPFD

-591 AEWERFKSSFGMGEV
+591 AEWKRFKNSFGMGEV

-637 HFRYLEHPE
+637 HYRYFEHPE

-668 LRSFGGDKMPLALQ
+668 LYSFGGDKMPLALQ

-695 PTGFA
+695 STGFA

>member
-13 ALLSAC
+13 ALFSAC
-19 EKQFGNSSTDRQKE
+19 EKQFENSSTDRQKE

-40 GVKPTETSV
+40 GVKPTATSV

-107 FSVPLTDDPDGEWDD
+107 FSVPLTDDPESKWNE
-122 RVKFPTKKGRYRVHA
+122 RMKFPTKEGRYRVHA
-137 VYPSAAANRGLGNA
+137 VYPSAAANSGLGNA
-151 TPWDWLVSIGSDMD
+151 TPWDWLVSIGSDED
-165 EFRQYPTANGYD
+165 YFSQHPTANGYD

-219 SKLQTVSE
+219 SELQTVSE
-227 VKIVA
+227 VEIVA

-264 YDRLGEDISNGGRKV
+264 YDRLDEDISNGGRKV

-305 QGKDSEGN
+305 RGKDSEGN
-313 KGVVSRTISARSE
+313 KGVVSRTISARAA

-341 MSSCPFTSLYF
+341 MSSCPFTSLYY
-352 QVSLSKEDW
+352 QVSLSKADW

-371 SASVT
+371 NASVT

-383 IQSGFHFESQ
+383 IQSGFRFESQ
-393 FNSAEEEFIFTE
+393 FNTAEEEFIFTD
-405 GIRRNFSG
+405 GFRTFSW
-413 ELAGDGST
+413 EPAGDGST

-442 YRLVFSNEGL
+442 YRLVFYNEGL

-542 TTDANVNPCWF
+542 TTDANSSPCWF

-591 AEWERFKSSFGMGEV
+591 AEWERFKNSFGMGEV

>member
-13 ALLSAC
+13 ALFSAC
-19 EKQFGNSSTDRQKE
+19 EKKFENSSTDKQKE
-33 SDVLVLS
+33 VDVLVLS
-40 GVKPTETSV
+40 GVKPTATSV

-73 SDVSDLDKGG
+73 SDVSDLDEGG
-83 YPKMYLMGM
+83 YPRMYLMGM
-92 ESKEGVVSDGGKTAK
+92 ESEEGVVSDGGKTAK
-107 FSVPLTDDPDGEWDD
+107 FSVPLTDDPESEWND
-122 RVKFPTKKGRYRVHA
+122 RVKFPTKEGRYRVHA

-151 TPWDWLVSIGSDMD
+151 TPWDWLVSIGSDD
-165 EFRQYPTANGYD
+165 PAFRQYPTANGYD

-219 SKLQTVSE
+219 SELQTVSE
-227 VKIVA
+227 VEIVA
-232 PEDRVLVG
+232 PKDRVLVG

-256 NYNTITLK
+256 NNNTITLK
-264 YDRLGEDISNGGRKV
+264 YDRLDEDISNGGRKV

-300 LTIII
+300 LTIIVR
-305 QGKDSEGN
+305 GKDSEGN
-313 KGVVSRTISARSE
+313 KGVVSRTISARAE

-341 MSSCPFTSLYF
+341 MSSCPFTSLYY

-361 KEVSEINVPR
+361 K
-371 SASVT
+371 
-376 YFYVKTN
+376 
-383 IQSGFHFESQ
+383 
-393 FNSAEEEFIFTE
+393 
-405 GIRRNFSG
+405 
-413 ELAGDGST
+413 D
-421 IYTVYVA
+421 
-428 AKENHKVSR
+428 
-437 TTTLP
+437 
-442 YRLVFSNEGL
+442 
-452 YRDLTITQCGGTG
+452 
-465 DVVLGDWTGDYVPMD
+465 
-480 NLLWYPVNV
+480 
-489 GATEEHPY
+489 PY

-542 TTDANVNPCWF
+542 ITGNSSPCWF
-553 NKNLDNYISVNHPFD
+553 DKKLDNLTTVNHPFD

-623 DIPYSLILPITGEM
+623 DIPYSLILPITREM
-637 HFRYLEHPE
+637 NYLYLEHPE
-646 SYNPRFGSTSS
+646 SYNPRFGSSS
-657 EDAYGEYWCSD
+657 SLQAYGSYWCSD
-668 LRSFGGDKMPLALQ
+668 LHSFSGYKMPCVLE
-682 TNGKKYKMQLYGE
+682 TNVNKVKMQIYGE
-695 PTGFA
+695 STGFA

>member
-1 MKKQIFYAALFM
+1 MKKQIFYVALFM
-13 ALLSAC
+13 ALFSAC
-19 EKQFGNSSTDRQKE
+19 EKQFENSSTDRQKE

-40 GVKPTETSV
+40 GVKPTATSV

-73 SDVSDLDKGG
+73 SDVSDLYEDG

-92 ESKEGVVSDGGKTAK
+92 ESEEGVVSDGGKTAK
-107 FSVPLTDDPDGEWDD
+107 FSVPLTDDPESKWNE
-122 RVKFPTKKGRYRVHA
+122 RMKFPTKEGRYRVHA
-137 VYPSAAANRGLGNA
+137 VYPSAAANGGLGNA
-151 TPWDWLVSIGSDMD
+151 TPWDWLVSIGSDED
-165 EFRQYPTANGYD
+165 YFRQYPTANGYD
-177 PDCDVML
+177 PGCDVML

-219 SKLQTVSE
+219 SELQTVSE

-232 PEDRVLVG
+232 PEDRALVG

-256 NYNTITLK
+256 NNNTITLK
-264 YDRLGEDISNGGRKV
+264 YDRLDEDISNGGRKV
-279 VDGSMD
+279 VDGSLD

-313 KGVVSRTISARSE
+313 KGVVSRTISARAK

-341 MSSCPFTSLYF
+341 MSSCPFTSLYY

-393 FNSAEEEFIFTE
+393 FNSAEEEFIFTD
-405 GIRRNFSG
+405 GFRTFSG
-413 ELAGDGST
+413 EPAGDGST

-442 YRLVFSNEGL
+442 YRLVFNNEGL

-542 TTDANVNPCWF
+542 TTDANSNPCWF
-553 NKNLDNYISVNHPFD
+553 NKNLDNLISVNHPFD

-591 AEWERFKSSFGMGEV
+591 AEWERFKNSFGMGEV

-637 HFRYLEHPE
+637 HFRYFEHSE

-668 LRSFGGDKMPLALQ
+668 LHSFGGDKMPLALQ
-682 TNGKKYKMQLYGE
+682 TNGKKYKMQFYGE

>member
-1 MKKQIFYAALFM
+1 M
-13 ALLSAC
+13 A
-19 EKQFGNSSTDRQKE
+19 
-33 SDVLVLS
+33 
-40 GVKPTETSV
+40 
-49 KTYYDPASNS
+49 
-59 ILWSPSGEKIRIVV
+59 
-73 SDVSDLDKGG
+73 
-83 YPKMYLMGM
+83 PK
-92 ESKEGVVSDGGKTAK
+92 
-107 FSVPLTDDPDGEWDD
+107 
-122 RVKFPTKKGRYRVHA
+122 
-137 VYPSAAANRGLGNA
+137 
-151 TPWDWLVSIGSDMD
+151 
-165 EFRQYPTANGYD
+165 
-177 PDCDVML
+177 
-184 GISKEEYTSITKG
+184 
-197 MEVPMVYERMVT
+197 
-209 HGKITLENLP
+209 
-219 SKLQTVSE
+219 
-227 VKIVA
+227 
-232 PEDRVLVG
+232 DRVLVG

-256 NYNTITLK
+256 NNNTITLK
-264 YDRLGEDISNGGRKV
+264 YDRLDEDISNGGRKV

-300 LTIII
+300 LTIIVR
-305 QGKDSEGN
+305 GKDSEGN
-313 KGVVSRTISARSE
+313 KGVVSRTISARAE

-341 MSSCPFTSLYF
+341 MSSCPFTPFYF

-371 SASVT
+371 NASVT

-383 IQSGFHFESQ
+383 IQSGFNFESQ

-405 GIRRNFSG
+405 GIRRNFSQ

-542 TTDANVNPCWF
+542 ITGNSSPCWF
-553 NKNLDNYISVNHPFD
+553 DKKLDNLTTVNHPFD

-623 DIPYSLILPITGEM
+623 DIPYSLILPITREM
-637 HFRYLEHPE
+637 NYLYLEHPE
-646 SYNPRFGSTSS
+646 SYNPRFGSSS
-657 EDAYGEYWCSD
+657 SLQAYGSYWCSD
-668 LRSFGGDKMPLALQ
+668 LHSFSGYKMPCVLE
-682 TNGKKYKMQLYGE
+682 TNVNKVKMQIYGE
-695 PTGFA
+695 STGFA

>member
-1 MKKQIFYAALFM
+1 MKKPIFFAALFM
-13 ALLSAC
+13 ALFSAC
-19 EKQFGNSSTDRQKE
+19 EKQFENHSTDRQDE
-33 SDVLVLS
+33 ADVLVLS
-40 GVKPTETSV
+40 GVKPTATTV
-49 KTYYDPASNS
+49 KTYYDQASNG
-59 ILWSPSGEKIRIVV
+59 ILWSPKGEKIRIVV
-73 SDVSDLDKGG
+73 SDVSDLYEDG

-92 ESKEGVVSDGGKTAK
+92 ESEEGVVSDGGKTAK
-107 FSVPLTDDPDGEWDD
+107 FSVPLTDDPESEWNE
-122 RVKFPTKKGRYRVHA
+122 RMKFPAKEGRYRVHA
-137 VYPSAAANRGLGNA
+137 VYPSVAANRGLGNA
-151 TPWDWLVSIGSDMD
+151 TPWDWLVSIGSDED
-165 EFRQYPTANGYD
+165 YFRQYPTADGYD

-219 SKLQTVSE
+219 SELKTVSE
-227 VKIVA
+227 VEIVA

-245 VLDKSQSYDKG
+245 VLDKSQSYEKG
-256 NYNTITLK
+256 KYNTITLK
-264 YDRLGEDISNGGRKV
+264 YDRLDEDRSNGGRKV

-305 QGKDSEGN
+305 RGKDSEGN
-313 KGVVSRTISARSE
+313 KGTVTRTISARAE

-341 MSSCPFTSLYF
+341 MSSCPFTSLYY

-371 SASVT
+371 NASVT

-393 FNSAEEEFIFTE
+393 FNIAEEEFIFTE
-405 GIRRNFSG
+405 GIRKSFG

-542 TTDANVNPCWF
+542 TTDANFSPCWF
-553 NKNLDNYISVNHPFD
+553 DKKLDNLSPVNHPFD

-591 AEWERFKSSFGMGEV
+591 AEWERFKNSFGMGEV

-637 HFRYLEHPE
+637 HYRYFEHPE

-668 LRSFGGDKMPLALQ
+668 LHSFGGDKMPLALQ

>member
-1 MKKQIFYAALFM
+1 MKKPIFFAALFM
-13 ALLSAC
+13 ALFSAC
-19 EKQFGNSSTDRQKE
+19 EKQFENHSTDRQNE
-33 SDVLVLS
+33 ADVLVLS
-40 GVKPTETSV
+40 GVKPTATSV
-49 KTYYDPASNS
+49 RTYYDSESNN
-59 ILWSPSGEKIRIVV
+59 ILWSPKGEKIRIVV
-73 SDVSDLDKGG
+73 SDVSDLYEDG

-92 ESKEGVVSDGGKTAK
+92 ESEEGVVSDGGKTAK
-107 FSVPLTDDPDGEWDD
+107 FSVPLTDNPESEWNE
-122 RVKFPTKKGRYRVHA
+122 RMKFPAKEGRYRVHA
-137 VYPSAAANRGLGNA
+137 VYPSVAANRGLGNA
-151 TPWDWLVSIGSDMD
+151 TPWDWLVSIGSDED
-165 EFRQYPTANGYD
+165 YFRQYPTADGYD

-219 SKLQTVSE
+219 SELKTVSE

-245 VLDKSQSYDKG
+245 ILDKSQSYEKG

-264 YDRLGEDISNGGRKV
+264 YDRLDEDRSNGGRKV

-305 QGKDSEGN
+305 RGKDSEGN
-313 KGVVSRTISARSE
+313 KGTVTRTISARAE

-341 MSSCPFTSLYF
+341 MSSCPFTSLYY

-371 SASVT
+371 NASVT

-393 FNSAEEEFIFTE
+393 FNIAEEEFIFTE
-405 GIRRNFSG
+405 GIRKSFG

-542 TTDANVNPCWF
+542 TTDANTNPCWF
-553 NKNLDNYISVNHPFD
+553 DKKLDNLISVNHPFD

-591 AEWERFKSSFGMGEV
+591 AEWKRFKNSFGMGEV

-637 HFRYLEHPE
+637 HYRYFEHPE

-668 LRSFGGDKMPLALQ
+668 LHSFGGDKMPLALQ

-695 PTGFA
+695 STGFA

>member
-1 MKKQIFYAALFM
+1 MKKPIFFAALFM
-13 ALLSAC
+13 VLFSAC
-19 EKQFGNSSTDRQKE
+19 EKQFENHSTDRQDE
-33 SDVLVLS
+33 ADVLVLS
-40 GVKPTETSV
+40 GVKPTETLV
-49 KTYYDPASNS
+49 KTYYDQASNG
-59 ILWSPSGEKIRIVV
+59 ILWSPKGEKIRIVV
-73 SDVSDLDKGG
+73 SDVSDFYEDG

-92 ESKEGVVSDGGKTAK
+92 ESEEGVVSDGGKTAK
-107 FSVPLTDDPDGEWDD
+107 FSVPLTDDPESEWNE
-122 RVKFPTKKGRYRVHA
+122 RMKFPAKEGRYRVHA
-137 VYPSAAANRGLGNA
+137 VYPSVAANRGLGNA
-151 TPWDWLVSIGSDMD
+151 TPWDWLVSIGSDED
-165 EFRQYPTANGYD
+165 YFRQYPTADGYD

-219 SKLQTVSE
+219 SELKTVSE
-227 VKIVA
+227 VEIVA

-245 VLDKSQSYDKG
+245 VLDKSQSYEKG
-256 NYNTITLK
+256 KYNTITLK
-264 YDRLGEDISNGGRKV
+264 YDRLDEDRSNGGRKV

-285 LWFCTQPFELNEGES
+285 LWFCTQPFELKAGEP

-305 QGKDSEGN
+305 RGKDSEGN
-313 KGVVSRTISARSE
+313 KGTVTRTISARAE

-341 MSSCPFTSLYF
+341 MSSCPFTSLYY

-371 SASVT
+371 NASVT

-393 FNSAEEEFIFTE
+393 FNIAEEEFIFTE
-405 GIRRNFSG
+405 GIRKSFG

-542 TTDANVNPCWF
+542 TTDANTNPCWF
-553 NKNLDNYISVNHPFD
+553 DKKLDNLISVNHPFD

-591 AEWERFKSSFGMGEV
+591 AEWKRFKDSFGMGEV

-637 HFRYLEHPE
+637 HYRYFEHPE

-668 LRSFGGDKMPLALQ
+668 LHSFGGDKMPLALQ

-695 PTGFA
+695 STGFA

>member
-1 MKKQIFYAALFM
+1 MKKPIFFAALFM
-13 ALLSAC
+13 ALFSAC
-19 EKQFGNSSTDRQKE
+19 EKQFENHSTDRQDE
-33 SDVLVLS
+33 ADVLVLS
-40 GVKPTETSV
+40 GVKPAATTV
-49 KTYYDPASNS
+49 KTYYDQASNG
-59 ILWSPSGEKIRIVV
+59 ILWSPKGEKIRIVV
-73 SDVSDLDKGG
+73 SDVSDLYEDG
-83 YPKMYLMGM
+83 YPKMYLMGL
-92 ESKEGVVSDGGKTAK
+92 ESEEGVVSDGGKTAK
-107 FSVPLTDDPDGEWDD
+107 FSVPLADDPESEWDE
-122 RVKFPTKKGRYRVHA
+122 RRKFPTKEGRYRIHA
-137 VYPSAAANRGLGNA
+137 VYPSVAANRGLGNA
-151 TPWDWLVSIGSDMD
+151 TPWDWLVSIGSDED
-165 EFRQYPTANGYD
+165 YFSQHPTANGYD

-219 SKLQTVSE
+219 SELKTVSE
-227 VKIVA
+227 VEIVA

-245 VLDKSQSYDKG
+245 VLDKSQSYEKG
-256 NYNTITLK
+256 KYNTITLK
-264 YDRLGEDISNGGRKV
+264 YDRLDEDRSNGGRKV

-285 LWFCTQPFELNEGES
+285 LWFCTQPFELKAGEP

-305 QGKDSEGN
+305 RGKDSEGN
-313 KGVVSRTISARSE
+313 KGVVTRTISARAE

-341 MSSCPFTSLYF
+341 MSSCPFTSLYY

-371 SASVT
+371 NASVT

-383 IQSGFHFESQ
+383 IQSGFYFESQ

-405 GIRRNFSG
+405 GIRKSYG

-542 TTDANVNPCWF
+542 TTDANSNPCWF
-553 NKNLDNYISVNHPFD
+553 NKNLDNFISVNHPFD

-591 AEWERFKSSFGMGEV
+591 AEWERFKNSFGMGEV

-637 HFRYLEHPE
+637 HFRYFEHPE

-668 LRSFGGDKMPLALQ
+668 LHSFGGDKMPLALQ
-682 TNGKKYKMQLYGE
+682 TNGKKYKMQIYGE
-695 PTGFA
+695 STGFA

>member
-1 MKKQIFYAALFM
+1 MKKPIFFAALFM
-13 ALLSAC
+13 ALFSAC
-19 EKQFGNSSTDRQKE
+19 EKQFENHSTDRQDE
-33 SDVLVLS
+33 ADVLVLS
-40 GVKPTETSV
+40 GVKPAATTV
-49 KTYYDPASNS
+49 KTYYDQASNG
-59 ILWSPSGEKIRIVV
+59 ILWSPKGEKIRIVV
-73 SDVSDLDKGG
+73 SDVSDLYEDG
-83 YPKMYLMGM
+83 YPKMYLMGL
-92 ESKEGVVSDGGKTAK
+92 ESEEGVVSDGGKTAK
-107 FSVPLTDDPDGEWDD
+107 FSVPLADDPESEWDE
-122 RVKFPTKKGRYRVHA
+122 RRKFPTKEGRYRIHA
-137 VYPSAAANRGLGNA
+137 VYPSVAANRGLGNA
-151 TPWDWLVSIGSDMD
+151 TPWDWLVSIGSDED
-165 EFRQYPTANGYD
+165 YFSQHPTANGYD

-219 SKLQTVSE
+219 SELKTVSE
-227 VKIVA
+227 VEIVA

-245 VLDKSQSYDKG
+245 VLDKSQSYEKG
-256 NYNTITLK
+256 KYNTITLK
-264 YDRLGEDISNGGRKV
+264 YDRLDEDRSNGGRKV

-285 LWFCTQPFELNEGES
+285 LWFCTQPFELKAGEP

-305 QGKDSEGN
+305 RGKDSEGN
-313 KGVVSRTISARSE
+313 KGVVTRTISARAE

-341 MSSCPFTSLYF
+341 MSSCPFTSLYY

-371 SASVT
+371 NASVT

-383 IQSGFHFESQ
+383 IQSGFYFESQ

-405 GIRRNFSG
+405 GIRKSYG

-542 TTDANVNPCWF
+542 TTDANSNPCWF
-553 NKNLDNYISVNHPFD
+553 NKNLDNFISVNHPFD

-591 AEWERFKSSFGMGEV
+591 AEWERFKNSFGMGEV

-637 HFRYLEHPE
+637 HFRYFEHPE

-668 LRSFGGDKMPLALQ
+668 LHSFGGDKMPLALQ

-695 PTGFA
+695 STGFA

>member
-1 MKKQIFYAALFM
+1 MKKPIFFAALFM
-13 ALLSAC
+13 VLFSAC
-19 EKQFGNSSTDRQKE
+19 EKQFENHSTDRQDE
-33 SDVLVLS
+33 ADVLVLS
-40 GVKPTETSV
+40 GVKPAATTV
-49 KTYYDPASNS
+49 KTYYDQASNG
-59 ILWSPSGEKIRIVV
+59 ILWSPKGEKIRIVV
-73 SDVSDLDKGG
+73 SDVSDLYEDG
-83 YPKMYLMGM
+83 YPKMYLMGL
-92 ESKEGVVSDGGKTAK
+92 ESEEGVVSDGGKTAK
-107 FSVPLTDDPDGEWDD
+107 FSVPLTDDPESEWNE
-122 RVKFPTKKGRYRVHA
+122 RMKFPTKEGRYRVHA
-137 VYPSAAANRGLGNA
+137 VYPSVAANRGLGNYS
-151 TPWDWLVSIGSDMD
+151 PWDWLVSIGSDED
-165 EFRQYPTANGYD
+165 YFSQHPTADGYD

-219 SKLQTVSE
+219 SELKTVSE
-227 VKIVA
+227 VEIVA

-245 VLDKSQSYDKG
+245 ILDKSQSYRKG

-264 YDRLGEDISNGGRKV
+264 YDRLDEDRSNGGRKV

-285 LWFCTQPFELNEGES
+285 LWFCTQPFELNEGEP

-305 QGKDSEGN
+305 RGKDSEGN
-313 KGVVSRTISARSE
+313 KGVVTRTISARAE

-341 MSSCPFTSLYF
+341 MSSCPFTSLYY

-371 SASVT
+371 NASVT

-405 GIRRNFSG
+405 GIRRFSW

-505 RKDGQLPWLEDNTYS
+505 RKDGQLPWQEDNTYS

-528 DGLFVGTPDPKVTY
+528 DGLFVGTLDPKVTY
-542 TTDANVNPCWF
+542 ITGNNSPCWF
-553 NKNLDNYISVNHPFD
+553 DKKLDNLSPVNHPFD

-591 AEWERFKSSFGMGEV
+591 AEWKRFKDSFGMGEV

-611 GYMYNECPKWYS
+611 GYMYNECPKSYS
-623 DIPYSLILPITGEM
+623 TIPYSLILPITREM
-637 HFRYLEHPE
+637 NYLYLENFE
-646 SYNPRFGSTSS
+646 TYNPRFGSSS
-657 EDAYGEYWCSD
+657 SVHPYGSYWCSD
-668 LRSFGGDKMPLALQ
+668 LHSFDGHKMPLVLQ

>member
-1 MKKQIFYAALFM
+1 MKKPIFFAALFM
-13 ALLSAC
+13 ALFSAC
-19 EKQFGNSSTDRQKE
+19 EKQFENHSTDRQDE
-33 SDVLVLS
+33 ADVLVLS
-40 GVKPTETSV
+40 GVKPTATTV
-49 KTYYDPASNS
+49 KTYYDQASNG
-59 ILWSPSGEKIRIVV
+59 ILWSPKGEKIRIVV
-73 SDVSDLDKGG
+73 SDVSDLYEDG

-92 ESKEGVVSDGGKTAK
+92 ESEEGVVSDGGKTAK
-107 FSVPLTDDPDGEWDD
+107 FSVPLTDNPESEWNE
-122 RVKFPTKKGRYRVHA
+122 RMRFPTKEGRYRVHA
-137 VYPSAAANRGLGNA
+137 VYPSVAANRGLGNYS
-151 TPWDWLVSIGSDMD
+151 PWDWLVSIGSDED
-165 EFRQYPTANGYD
+165 YFSQHPTADGYD

-219 SKLQTVSE
+219 SELKTVSE
-227 VKIVA
+227 VEIVA

-245 VLDKSQSYDKG
+245 ILDKSQSYDKG

-264 YDRLGEDISNGGRKV
+264 YDRLDEDRSNGGRKV

-285 LWFCTQPFELNEGES
+285 LWFCTQPFELKAGEP

-305 QGKDSEGN
+305 RGKDSEGN
-313 KGVVSRTISARSE
+313 KGTVTRTISARAE

-341 MSSCPFTSLYF
+341 MSSCPFTSLYY

-371 SASVT
+371 NASVT

-393 FNSAEEEFIFTE
+393 FNIAEEEFIFTE
-405 GIRRNFSG
+405 GIRRFSW

-505 RKDGQLPWLEDNTYS
+505 RKDGQLPWQEDNTYS

-542 TTDANVNPCWF
+542 ITGNNSPCWF
-553 NKNLDNYISVNHPFD
+553 DKKLDNLSPVNHPFD

-591 AEWERFKSSFGMGEV
+591 AEWKRFKDSFGMGEV

-611 GYMYNECPKWYS
+611 GYMYNECPKSYS
-623 DIPYSLILPITGEM
+623 TIPYSLILPITREM
-637 HFRYLEHPE
+637 NYLYLENFE
-646 SYNPRFGSTSS
+646 TYNPRFGSSS
-657 EDAYGEYWCSD
+657 SVHPYGSYWCSD
-668 LRSFGGDKMPLALQ
+668 LHSFDGHKMPHVIE

-695 PTGFA
+695 STGFA

>member
-1 MKKQIFYAALFM
+1 MKKPIFFAALFM
-13 ALLSAC
+13 ALFSAC
-19 EKQFGNSSTDRQKE
+19 EKQFENHSTDRQDE
-33 SDVLVLS
+33 ADVLVLS
-40 GVKPTETSV
+40 GVKPTATTV
-49 KTYYDPASNS
+49 KTYYDQASNG
-59 ILWSPSGEKIRIVV
+59 ILWSPKGEKIRIVV
-73 SDVSDLDKGG
+73 SDVSDLSWGG

-92 ESKEGVVSDGGKTAK
+92 ESEEGVVSDGGKTAK
-107 FSVPLTDDPDGEWDD
+107 FSVPLTDDPESEWNE
-122 RVKFPTKKGRYRVHA
+122 RMKFPAKEGRYRVHA
-137 VYPSAAANRGLGNA
+137 VYPSVAANRGLGNA
-151 TPWDWLVSIGSDMD
+151 TPWDWLVSIGSDED
-165 EFRQYPTANGYD
+165 YFRQYPTADGYD

-219 SKLQTVSE
+219 SELKTVSE
-227 VKIVA
+227 VEIVA

-245 VLDKSQSYDKG
+245 VLDKSQSYEKG
-256 NYNTITLK
+256 KYNTITLK
-264 YDRLGEDISNGGRKV
+264 YDRLDEDRSNGGRKV

-305 QGKDSEGN
+305 RGKDSEGN
-313 KGVVSRTISARSE
+313 KGTVTRTISARAE

-341 MSSCPFTSLYF
+341 MSSCPFTSLYY

-371 SASVT
+371 NASVT

-405 GIRRNFSG
+405 GIRKSIG

-542 TTDANVNPCWF
+542 TTDANSSPCWF
-553 NKNLDNYISVNHPFD
+553 DKNLDNLTLVNHPFD

-591 AEWERFKSSFGMGEV
+591 AEWERFKNSFGMGEV
-606 KTHTD
+606 RTHTD

-623 DIPYSLILPITGEM
+623 DIPYSLILPITREM
-637 HFRYLEHPE
+637 NYLYLENFE
-646 SYNPRFGSTSS
+646 TYNPRFGSSS
-657 EDAYGEYWCSD
+657 SVHPYGSYWCSD
-668 LRSFGGDKMPLALQ
+668 LKNFDGHKMPRVLE
-682 TNGKKYKMQLYGE
+682 TNGNKYKMQIYGE
-695 PTGFA
+695 STGFA

>member
-1 MKKQIFYAALFM
+1 MKKPIFFAALFM
-13 ALLSAC
+13 ALFSAC
-19 EKQFGNSSTDRQKE
+19 EKQFENHSTDRQDE
-33 SDVLVLS
+33 ADVLVLS
-40 GVKPTETSV
+40 GVKPTATSV
-49 KTYYDPASNS
+49 RTYYDQASNG
-59 ILWSPSGEKIRIVV
+59 ILWSPKGEKIRIVV
-73 SDVSDLDKGG
+73 SDVSDFYEDG

-92 ESKEGVVSDGGKTAK
+92 ESEEGVVSDGGKTAK
-107 FSVPLTDDPDGEWDD
+107 FSVPLTDDPESEWNE
-122 RVKFPTKKGRYRVHA
+122 RMKFPAKEGRYRVHA
-137 VYPSAAANRGLGNA
+137 VYPSVAANRGLGNA
-151 TPWDWLVSIGSDMD
+151 TPWDWLVSIGSDED
-165 EFRQYPTANGYD
+165 YFRQYPTADGYD

-219 SKLQTVSE
+219 SELKTVSE
-227 VKIVA
+227 VEIVA

-245 VLDKSQSYDKG
+245 VLDKSQSYEKG
-256 NYNTITLK
+256 KYNTITLK
-264 YDRLGEDISNGGRKV
+264 YDRLDEDRSNGGRKV

-285 LWFCTQPFELNEGES
+285 LWFCTQPFELKAGEP

-305 QGKDSEGN
+305 RGKDSEGN
-313 KGVVSRTISARSE
+313 KGTVTRTISARAE

-341 MSSCPFTSLYF
+341 MSSCPFTSLYY

-371 SASVT
+371 NASVT

-393 FNSAEEEFIFTE
+393 FNIAEEEFIFTE
-405 GIRRNFSG
+405 GIRKSFG

-542 TTDANVNPCWF
+542 TTDANTNPCWF
-553 NKNLDNYISVNHPFD
+553 DKKLDNLISVNHPFD

-591 AEWERFKSSFGMGEV
+591 AEWKRFKNSFGMGEV

-637 HFRYLEHPE
+637 HYRYFEHPE

-668 LRSFGGDKMPLALQ
+668 LHSFGGDKMPLALQ

>member
-1 MKKQIFYAALFM
+1 MKKPIFFAALFM
-13 ALLSAC
+13 ALFSAC
-19 EKQFGNSSTDRQKE
+19 EKQFENHSTDKQDE
-33 SDVLVLS
+33 ADVLVLS
-40 GVKPTETSV
+40 GVKPTATTV
-49 KTYYDPASNS
+49 KTYYDQASNG
-59 ILWSPSGEKIRIVV
+59 ILWSPKGEKIRIVV
-73 SDVSDLDKGG
+73 SDVSDLYEDG

-92 ESKEGVVSDGGKTAK
+92 ESEEGVVSDGGKTAK
-107 FSVPLTDDPDGEWDD
+107 FSVPLTDNPESEWNE
-122 RVKFPTKKGRYRVHA
+122 RMKFPTKEGRYRVHA
-137 VYPSAAANRGLGNA
+137 VYPSVAANRGLGNYS
-151 TPWDWLVSIGSDMD
+151 PWDWLVSIGSDED
-165 EFRQYPTANGYD
+165 YFSQHPTADGYD

-219 SKLQTVSE
+219 SELKTVSE
-227 VKIVA
+227 VEIVA

-245 VLDKSQSYDKG
+245 ILDKSQSYRKG

-264 YDRLGEDISNGGRKV
+264 YDRLDEDRSNGGRKV

-285 LWFCTQPFELNEGES
+285 LWFCTQPFELNEGEP

-305 QGKDSEGN
+305 RGKDSEGN
-313 KGVVSRTISARSE
+313 KGVVTRTISARAE

-341 MSSCPFTSLYF
+341 MSSCPFTSLYY

-371 SASVT
+371 NASVT

-405 GIRRNFSG
+405 GIRRFSW

-505 RKDGQLPWLEDNTYS
+505 RKDGQLPWQEDNTYS

-542 TTDANVNPCWF
+542 ITGNNSPCWF
-553 NKNLDNYISVNHPFD
+553 DKKLDNLSPVNHPFD

-591 AEWERFKSSFGMGEV
+591 AEWKRFKDSFGMGEV

-611 GYMYNECPKWYS
+611 GYMYNECPKSYS
-623 DIPYSLILPITGEM
+623 TIPYSLILPITREM
-637 HFRYLEHPE
+637 NYLYLENFE
-646 SYNPRFGSTSS
+646 TYNPRFGSSS
-657 EDAYGEYWCSD
+657 SVHPYGSYWCSD
-668 LRSFGGDKMPLALQ
+668 LHSFDGHKMPRVLQ
-682 TNGKKYKMQLYGE
+682 TNGKKYKMQIYGE
-695 PTGFA
+695 STGFA